1 MCLLPRIF
9 PLVFV
14 KCHNKRPKEKRETD
28 RQNKDTDTDT
38 DTDDGDN
45 QIIQKII
52 C

>member
-1 MCLLPRIF
+1 MCLLLRIF
-9 PLVFV
+9 FPHVFV
-14 KCHNKRPKEKRETD
+14 KCHNKRPKEKREMD
-28 RQNKDTDTDT
+28 RQNIDTDT